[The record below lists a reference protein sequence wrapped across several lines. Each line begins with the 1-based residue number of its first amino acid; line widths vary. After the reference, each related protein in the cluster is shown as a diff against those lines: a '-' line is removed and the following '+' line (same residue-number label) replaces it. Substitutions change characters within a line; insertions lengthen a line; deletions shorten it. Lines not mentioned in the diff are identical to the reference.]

1 MTLSAVFSLCFFHA
15 ILQERKKFGPLGWN
29 IKYEFNDSDREC
41 CLLNLDLFCKG
52 GKIPWDA
59 LTYITG
65 SITYGGRVTDSWDQ
79 RPVLKLYFYFLLY
92 DVTYI
97 KMHFL
102 SKFPKQIGKTI
113 IDAWTRSWSGFLLL
127 IP

>member
-1 MTLSAVFSLCFFHA
+1 MINLLTLSAVFSLCFFHA

-79 RPVLKLYFYFLLY
+79 RSVLKLYFYFLLY
-92 DVTYI
+92 QN
-97 KMHFL
+97 
-102 SKFPKQIGKTI
+102 SFPKQIYFCITI
-113 IDAWTRSWSGFLLL
+113 IDAWTRFWSAFLLL

>member
-79 RPVLKLYFYFLLY
+79 RLVLKIYFRFLLNQN
-92 DVTYI
+92 
-97 KMHFL
+97 
-102 SKFPKQIGKTI
+102 SFPKQINICITI
-113 IDAWTRSWSGFLLL
+113 TDAWTRSWYGFLPL